1 MNPKKTK
8 DNFESVVR
16 EEKENKMN
24 YKKEEGVAKRTGGGY
39 QETYEKEMNWI
50 PELGQV

>member
-1 MNPKKTK
+1 MKRRKKERKERRKMNPKKTK

-24 YKKEEGVAKRTGGGY
+24 YKKEEGVAKRTGVGY
-39 QETYEKEMNWI
+39 
-50 PELGQV
+50 